1 MNCAP
6 PPPFLIPN
14 SPAPHLSFS
23 LPSSLP
29 FNFLLLPE
37 YEFSLSYY
45 HLVLLQ
51 HKKIPASGET
61 DRNLWREGKL
71 LSRKS
76 KVKMIRINAPPFLRL
91 AAVFPFIMGIWIGE
105 IFCFAFSWPSVNL
118 CTYYITFSPSCKPSF
133 TYFSKFL
140 YKQKRHGCCIMA
152 FLIIFHNKRE
162 GCLKKQSSPSVF
174 ERLRPSYF
182 PAGW

>member
-51 HKKIPASGET
+51 HKKFLPV
-61 DRNLWREGKL
+61 GKL
-71 LSRKS
+71 T
-76 KVKMIRINAPPFLRL
+76 
-91 AAVFPFIMGIWIGE
+91 GIYGE
-105 IFCFAFSWPSVNL
+105 RVN
-118 CTYYITFSPSCKPSF
+118 YYQENP
-133 TYFSKFL
+133 
-140 YKQKRHGCCIMA
+140 R
-152 FLIIFHNKRE
+152 
-162 GCLKKQSSPSVF
+162 
-174 ERLRPSYF
+174 
-182 PAGW
+182 

>member
-37 YEFSLSYY
+37 YGFSLSYY

-51 HKKIPASGET
+51 RKKIPASGET

-76 KVKMIRINAPPFLRL
+76 NVKKIRKSTPPLSITSS
-91 AAVFPFIMGIWIGE
+91 VFPVFTGNWIQEADECFQLTLGQLMFILYHLFPKVQGLYIKFIYF
-105 IFCFAFSWPSVNL
+105 IFIKHSRLFRCIFRHL
-118 CTYYITFSPSCKPSF
+118 ITRDNIKKDRPQAVSNGLSF
-133 TYFSKFL
+133 TASWL
-140 YKQKRHGCCIMA
+140 
-152 FLIIFHNKRE
+152 
-162 GCLKKQSSPSVF
+162 
-174 ERLRPSYF
+174 
-182 PAGW
+182 PAG